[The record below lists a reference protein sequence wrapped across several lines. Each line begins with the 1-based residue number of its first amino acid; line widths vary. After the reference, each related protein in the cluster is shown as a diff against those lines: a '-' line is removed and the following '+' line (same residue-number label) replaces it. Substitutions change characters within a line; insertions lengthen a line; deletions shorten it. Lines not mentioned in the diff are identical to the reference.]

1 MDKINLKEEATLEK
15 IRSFFNSEDMNEE
28 EIASVLE
35 ELSDDEKEE
44 LTDYLLEEEGI
55 SDLEEI
61 EEIDDIDDDI
71 IEESE
76 DEEDDRPIKRPEPVS
91 LSPITRKDMMKL
103 SDLTNEEIVER
114 FQQGN
119 QNALSAL
126 VEKNQG
132 LVRSRASYFYRS
144 HGNDLDLEDLVQ
156 SGMLGM
162 IRAAEKFD
170 LSLGYKFTTYAYK
183 WIDKAIRKAIN
194 KEGHTIRIPAG
205 KYLKLN
211 KLKQILKANPEAS
224 DEEIYKILEK
234 EGIDKKQADDL
245 FLINRNQVN
254 STSLNINLDSEDST
268 GDELMDMVGD
278 ESTPVDILILEKDME
293 NFLMKALDQ
302 LTDREKQIIIY
313 RYGLDNEKPKTLEE
327 IGTIYDLSRERIR
340 QIENQA
346 LGKLKEYSDAENW
359 KELLQNKLRIYLQ
372 QFFCKNFQESQAF

>member
-1 MDKINLKEEATLEK
+1 MDKINLKDERVVER
-15 IRSFFNSEDMNEE
+15 IRSYFNSQDMGKE

-35 ELSDDEKEE
+35 ELSDEEKEE
-44 LTDYLLEEEGI
+44 LIDFIDDEEIE
-55 SDLEEI
+55 DNEEFEEKDDI
-61 EEIDDIDDDI
+61 EEIDDID
-71 IEESE
+71 E
-76 DEEDDRPIKRPEPVS
+76 DEDDDEPKIKRSES
-91 LSPITRKDMMKL
+91 TAITPITRSDMMKM
-103 SDLTNEEIVER
+103 SDLTNEEIVEQ
-114 FQQGN
+114 FQKGN
-119 QNALSAL
+119 QNALAAL

-170 LSLGYKFTTYAYK
+170 LTLGYKFTTYAYK

-278 ESTPVDILILEKDME
+278 ESTPVDILILERDME

-302 LTDREKQIIIY
+302 LTEREKQIIIY

-327 IGTIYDLSRERIR
+327 IGSIYDLSRERIR

-346 LGKLKEYSDAENW
+346 LGKLKEYS
-359 KELLQNKLRIYLQ
+359 
-372 QFFCKNFQESQAF
+372 ESEG

>member
-1 MDKINLKEEATLEK
+1 MDKIN
-15 IRSFFNSEDMNEE
+15 FNDE
-28 EIASVLE
+28 EIFEKFKDFFDE
-35 ELSDDEKEE
+35 EDIDQKEAEKLYKSLAEDEKEE
-44 LTDYLLEEEGI
+44 FDQYLEDEQLEDDEEENI
-55 SDLEEI
+55 HKIKNSLVAKKRS
-61 EEIDDIDDDI
+61 DI
-71 IEESE
+71 I
-76 DEEDDRPIKRPEPVS
+76 R
-91 LSPITRKDMMKL
+91 L
-103 SDLTNEEIVER
+103 SDLTNEQIVEQ
-114 FQQGN
+114 FQEGN
-119 QNALSAL
+119 QNALGAL
-126 VEKNQG
+126 VDKNQG

-144 HGNDLDLEDLVQ
+144 HGNDLELEDLVQ

-170 LSLGYKFTTYAYK
+170 LTLGYKFTTYAYK

-224 DEEIYKILEK
+224 EEELYKILK
-234 EGIDKKQADDL
+234 QEGIDKKQADDL

-278 ESTPVDILILEKDME
+278 DSIPVDDQILKKDME
-293 NFLMKALDQ
+293 DFLMKALDQ
-302 LTDREKQIIIY
+302 LSDREKQIIIY

-327 IGTIYDLSRERIR
+327 IGTIYNLSRERIR

-346 LGKLKEYSDAENW
+346 LGKLKQYSD
-359 KELLQNKLRIYLQ
+359 QD
-372 QFFCKNFQESQAF
+372 

>member
-1 MDKINLKEEATLEK
+1 MDKINLKEDVTLEK
-15 IRSFFNSEDMNEE
+15 IRSFFNSEDMSEE
-28 EIASVLE
+28 EISSVIE
-35 ELSDDEKEE
+35 ELSDEEKEE
-44 LTDYLLEEEGI
+44 LEEYLLEEEI
-55 SDLEEI
+55 IVEV
-61 EEIDDIDDDI
+61 EEIDEDSDIEDEAIDEVD
-71 IEESE
+71 
-76 DEEDDRPIKRPEPVS
+76 DEEDDAPIKRSESTAITP
-91 LSPITRKDMMKL
+91 LSRKDMMKL
-103 SDLTNEEIVER
+103 SDMTNEEIVEQ
-114 FQQGN
+114 FQAGN
-119 QNALSAL
+119 QNALAAL

-245 FLINRNQVN
+245 FLIL
-254 STSLNINLDSEDST
+254 SLIH
-268 GDELMDMVGD
+268 
-278 ESTPVDILILEKDME
+278 I
-293 NFLMKALDQ
+293 
-302 LTDREKQIIIY
+302 
-313 RYGLDNEKPKTLEE
+313 
-327 IGTIYDLSRERIR
+327 
-340 QIENQA
+340 
-346 LGKLKEYSDAENW
+346 
-359 KELLQNKLRIYLQ
+359 
-372 QFFCKNFQESQAF
+372 

>member
-1 MDKINLKEEATLEK
+1 MDKINLEDKETLEK
-15 IRSFFNSEDMNEE
+15 LKEYLDNPDMTDEDLLKVIGSLTEDQKE
-28 EIASVLE
+28 EILE
-35 ELSDDEKEE
+35 IIAEDDDEF
-44 LTDYLLEEEGI
+44 
-55 SDLEEI
+55 
-61 EEIDDIDDDI
+61 DDD
-71 IEESE
+71 
-76 DEEDDRPIKRPEPVS
+76 DDDDDLIGSAKKGVNTSLAPIK
-91 LSPITRKDMMKL
+91 RKDMMKL
-103 SDLTNEEIVER
+103 SDLNNEEIVEQ
-114 FQQGN
+114 FQLGN
-119 QNALSAL
+119 QNALAAL

-132 LVRSRASYFYRS
+132 LVRSRASYFFRS

-224 DEEIYKILEK
+224 DEELYRILEN
-234 EGIDKKQADDL
+234 EGINKKQADDL

-278 ESTPVDILILEKDME
+278 ESTPVDMLILEKDME
-293 NFLMKALDQ
+293 NFLMQALDQ

-313 RYGLDNEKPKTLEE
+313 RYGLDNEKPKTLEQ
-327 IGTIYDLSRERIR
+327 IGSIYDLSRERIR

-346 LGKLKEYSDAENW
+346 LGKLKDYSD
-359 KELLQNKLRIYLQ
+359 LVG
-372 QFFCKNFQESQAF
+372 

>member
-1 MDKINLKEEATLEK
+1 MDKINLKDKKTLEK
-15 IRSFFNSEDMNEE
+15 LKEYLNSEDLTEE
-28 EIASVLE
+28 EIISILE
-35 ELSDDEKEE
+35 GLTEEEKDEIIDIISDEVDDDEDEDDDFEERSKNISKTSIMPISRRDMIELSD
-44 LTDYLLEEEGI
+44 
-55 SDLEEI
+55 
-61 EEIDDIDDDI
+61 
-71 IEESE
+71 
-76 DEEDDRPIKRPEPVS
+76 
-91 LSPITRKDMMKL
+91 LS
-103 SDLTNEEIVER
+103 NEQIVEQ
-114 FQQGN
+114 FQIGN
-119 QNALSAL
+119 QNALAAL

-132 LVRSRASYFYRS
+132 LVRSRASYFFRS

-224 DEEIYKILEK
+224 DEELYRILEK

-278 ESTPVDILILEKDME
+278 ESTPVDMLILEKDME
-293 NFLMKALDQ
+293 NFLLKALDQ
-302 LTDREKQIIIY
+302 LTDREKQIIIF

-327 IGTIYDLSRERIR
+327 IGKIYDLSRERIR

-346 LGKLKEYSDAENW
+346 LGKLKEFSER
-359 KELLQNKLRIYLQ
+359 E
-372 QFFCKNFQESQAF
+372 E

>member
-1 MDKINLKEEATLEK
+1 MDKINLKDKKTLEK
-15 IRSFFNSEDMNEE
+15 LQEYLNSEDLTEE
-28 EIASVLE
+28 EIISILE
-35 ELSDDEKEE
+35 GLTEEEKDEIMDIISDEVDDDE
-44 LTDYLLEEEGI
+44 
-55 SDLEEI
+55 
-61 EEIDDIDDDI
+61 DDDDFEGRNKNVSKTSI
-71 IEESE
+71 MPISRRDMIE
-76 DEEDDRPIKRPEPVS
+76 
-91 LSPITRKDMMKL
+91 L
-103 SDLTNEEIVER
+103 SDLTNEQIVEQ
-114 FQQGN
+114 FQIGN
-119 QNALSAL
+119 QNALAAL

-132 LVRSRASYFYRS
+132 LVRSRASYFFRS

-224 DEEIYKILEK
+224 DEELYRILEK

-278 ESTPVDILILEKDME
+278 ESTPVDMLILEKDME
-293 NFLMKALDQ
+293 NFLLKALDQ
-302 LTDREKQIIIY
+302 LTDREKQIIIF

-327 IGTIYDLSRERIR
+327 IGKIYDLSRERIR

-346 LGKLKEYSDAENW
+346 LGKLKEFSER
-359 KELLQNKLRIYLQ
+359 E
-372 QFFCKNFQESQAF
+372 E

>member
-1 MDKINLKEEATLEK
+1 MDKIN
-15 IRSFFNSEDMNEE
+15 FNDE
-28 EIASVLE
+28 EIFEKFKDFFDEDDIDEKEAQKIYKGLTE
-35 ELSDDEKEE
+35 DEKEE
-44 LTDYLLEEEGI
+44 FDQFL
-55 SDLEEI
+55 
-61 EEIDDIDDDI
+61 
-71 IEESE
+71 E
-76 DEEDDRPIKRPEPVS
+76 DEELEEDEYKDEEDRKKIKNS
-91 LSPITRKDMMKL
+91 LVARQRSDIIRL
-103 SDLTNEEIVER
+103 SDLTNEQIVEQ
-114 FQQGN
+114 FQEGN
-119 QNALSAL
+119 QNALGAL
-126 VEKNQG
+126 VDKNQG

-144 HGNDLDLEDLVQ
+144 HGNDLELEDLVQ

-170 LSLGYKFTTYAYK
+170 LTLGYKFTTYAYK

-224 DEEIYKILEK
+224 EEELYKILK
-234 EGIDKKQADDL
+234 QEGIDKKQADDL

-278 ESTPVDILILEKDME
+278 DSIPVDDQILKKDME
-293 NFLMKALDQ
+293 DFLMKALDQ
-302 LTDREKQIIIY
+302 LSDREKQIIIY

-327 IGTIYDLSRERIR
+327 IGTIYSLSRERIR

-346 LGKLKEYSDAENW
+346 LGKLKQYSD
-359 KELLQNKLRIYLQ
+359 QD
-372 QFFCKNFQESQAF
+372 

>member
-1 MDKINLKEEATLEK
+1 MDKIDFNDEEVFEK
-15 IRSFFNSEDMNEE
+15 FKDFFDEDDIDEKQAKKIYKGLTEE
-28 EIASVLE
+28 
-35 ELSDDEKEE
+35 EKEE
-44 LTDYLLEEEGI
+44 FEQFLEDEE
-55 SDLEEI
+55 LEI
-61 EEIDDIDDDI
+61 EEEEDRKKIKNSIVARQRSDI
-71 IEESE
+71 I
-76 DEEDDRPIKRPEPVS
+76 R
-91 LSPITRKDMMKL
+91 L
-103 SDLTNEEIVER
+103 SDLTNEQIVEQ
-114 FQQGN
+114 FQEGN
-119 QNALSAL
+119 QNALGAL
-126 VEKNQG
+126 VDKNQG

-144 HGNDLDLEDLVQ
+144 HGNDLELEDLVQ

-170 LSLGYKFTTYAYK
+170 LTLGYKFTTYAYK

-224 DEEIYKILEK
+224 EEELYKILK
-234 EGIDKKQADDL
+234 QEGIDKKQADDL

-278 ESTPVDILILEKDME
+278 DSIPVDDQILKKDME
-293 NFLMKALDQ
+293 DFLMKALDQ
-302 LTDREKQIIIY
+302 LSDREKQIIIY

-327 IGTIYDLSRERIR
+327 IGTIYNLSRERIR

-346 LGKLKEYSDAENW
+346 LGKLKQYSD
-359 KELLQNKLRIYLQ
+359 QD
-372 QFFCKNFQESQAF
+372 

>member
-1 MDKINLKEEATLEK
+1 MGDKMDKINLKDKKTLEK
-15 IRSFFNSEDMNEE
+15 LQEYLNSEDLTEE
-28 EIASVLE
+28 EIISILE
-35 ELSDDEKEE
+35 G
-44 LTDYLLEEEGI
+44 LTEEEKDEIMDII
-55 SDLEEI
+55 SDEV
-61 EEIDDIDDDI
+61 DDNDEDDDFEERKTNVSKASI
-71 IEESE
+71 MPISRRDMIE
-76 DEEDDRPIKRPEPVS
+76 
-91 LSPITRKDMMKL
+91 L
-103 SDLTNEEIVER
+103 SDLTNEQIVEQ
-114 FQQGN
+114 FQIGN
-119 QNALSAL
+119 QNALAAL

-132 LVRSRASYFYRS
+132 LVRSRASYFFRS

-224 DEEIYKILEK
+224 DEELYRILEK

-278 ESTPVDILILEKDME
+278 ESTPVDMLILEKDME
-293 NFLMKALDQ
+293 NFLLKALDQ
-302 LTDREKQIIIY
+302 LTDREKQIIIF

-327 IGTIYDLSRERIR
+327 IGKIYDLSRERIR

-346 LGKLKEYSDAENW
+346 LGKLKEFSER
-359 KELLQNKLRIYLQ
+359 E
-372 QFFCKNFQESQAF
+372 E

>member
-1 MDKINLKEEATLEK
+1 MDKIN
-15 IRSFFNSEDMNEE
+15 FNDE
-28 EIASVLE
+28 EIFEKFKDFFDEDEIDQKEAQKIYKGLTE
-35 ELSDDEKEE
+35 EEKEE
-44 LTDYLLEEEGI
+44 FDQFL
-55 SDLEEI
+55 
-61 EEIDDIDDDI
+61 
-71 IEESE
+71 E
-76 DEEDDRPIKRPEPVS
+76 DEELEEDEDKDEEDRKKIKNS
-91 LSPITRKDMMKL
+91 LVARQRSDIIRL
-103 SDLTNEEIVER
+103 SDLTNEQIVEQ
-114 FQQGN
+114 FQEGN
-119 QNALSAL
+119 QNALGAL
-126 VEKNQG
+126 VDKNQG

-144 HGNDLDLEDLVQ
+144 HGNDLELEDLVQ

-170 LSLGYKFTTYAYK
+170 LTLGYKFTTYAYK

-224 DEEIYKILEK
+224 EEELYKILK
-234 EGIDKKQADDL
+234 QEGIDKKQADDL

-278 ESTPVDILILEKDME
+278 DSIPVDDQILKKDME
-293 NFLMKALDQ
+293 DFLMKALDQ
-302 LTDREKQIIIY
+302 LSDREKQIIIY

-327 IGTIYDLSRERIR
+327 IGTIYSLSRERIR

-346 LGKLKEYSDAENW
+346 LGKLKQYSD
-359 KELLQNKLRIYLQ
+359 QD
-372 QFFCKNFQESQAF
+372 

>member
-1 MDKINLKEEATLEK
+1 MDKINLKDKETLEK
-15 IRSFFNSEDMNEE
+15 LRDYLDTTDMTEEELIEVVKSMTEEQKEEILDIISED
-28 EIASVLE
+28 
-35 ELSDDEKEE
+35 
-44 LTDYLLEEEGI
+44 
-55 SDLEEI
+55 
-61 EEIDDIDDDI
+61 DDD
-71 IEESE
+71 
-76 DEEDDRPIKRPEPVS
+76 DFDDDLIGSAKKGVNTSLAPIR
-91 LSPITRKDMMKL
+91 RKDMIKL
-103 SDLTNEEIVER
+103 SDLNNEEIVEQ
-114 FQQGN
+114 FQLGN

-132 LVRSRASYFYRS
+132 LVRSRASYFFRS

-170 LSLGYKFTTYAYK
+170 LTLGYKFTTYAYK

-224 DEEIYKILEK
+224 DEEIYRILEN
-234 EGIDKKQADDL
+234 EGINKKQADDL

-278 ESTPVDILILEKDME
+278 ESTPVDMLILEKDME
-293 NFLMKALDQ
+293 NFLMQALDQ

-313 RYGLDNEKPKTLEE
+313 RYGLDNEKPKTLEQ
-327 IGTIYDLSRERIR
+327 IGSIYDLSRERIR

-346 LGKLKEYSDAENW
+346 LGKLKDYSDS
-359 KELLQNKLRIYLQ
+359 IG
-372 QFFCKNFQESQAF
+372 

>member
-1 MDKINLKEEATLEK
+1 MDKINLKDKKTLEK
-15 IRSFFNSEDMNEE
+15 LKEYLNSEDLTEE
-28 EIASVLE
+28 EIISILE
-35 ELSDDEKEE
+35 GLTEEEKDEIMDIISDEVDDDE
-44 LTDYLLEEEGI
+44 
-55 SDLEEI
+55 
-61 EEIDDIDDDI
+61 DDDFEERNKNVSKTSI
-71 IEESE
+71 MPISRRDMIE
-76 DEEDDRPIKRPEPVS
+76 
-91 LSPITRKDMMKL
+91 L
-103 SDLTNEEIVER
+103 SDLTNEQIVEQ
-114 FQQGN
+114 FQIGN
-119 QNALSAL
+119 QNALAAL

-132 LVRSRASYFYRS
+132 LVRSRASYFFRS

-224 DEEIYKILEK
+224 DEELYRILEK

-278 ESTPVDILILEKDME
+278 ESTPVDMLILEKDME
-293 NFLMKALDQ
+293 NFLLKALDQ
-302 LTDREKQIIIY
+302 LTDREKQIIIF

-327 IGTIYDLSRERIR
+327 IGKIYDLSRERIR

-346 LGKLKEYSDAENW
+346 LGKLKDFSERE
-359 KELLQNKLRIYLQ
+359 E
-372 QFFCKNFQESQAF
+372 

>member
-1 MDKINLKEEATLEK
+1 MDKINLKDEKTLEK
-15 IRSFFNSEDMNEE
+15 LKEYLNSEDLTEE
-28 EIASVLE
+28 EIGSILE
-35 ELSDDEKEE
+35 GLSEEEKEE
-44 LTDYLLEEEGI
+44 
-55 SDLEEI
+55 
-61 EEIDDIDDDI
+61 I
-71 IEESE
+71 IEIITDDVDDE
-76 DEEDDRPIKRPEPVS
+76 DEDDEFIGRSNKS
-91 LSPITRKDMMKL
+91 ASTAITSISRRDMMKL
-103 SDLTNEEIVER
+103 SDLTNEQIVEQ
-114 FQQGN
+114 FQIGN
-119 QNALSAL
+119 QNALAAL

-132 LVRSRASYFYRS
+132 LVRSRASYFFRS

-224 DEEIYKILEK
+224 DEELYRILEN

-278 ESTPVDILILEKDME
+278 ESTPVDMLILEKDME
-293 NFLMKALDQ
+293 NFLLKALDQ

-327 IGTIYDLSRERIR
+327 IGKIYDLSRERIR

-346 LGKLKEYSDAENW
+346 LGKLKEFSER
-359 KELLQNKLRIYLQ
+359 E
-372 QFFCKNFQESQAF
+372 E

>member
-1 MDKINLKEEATLEK
+1 MDKIDFNDEEVFEK
-15 IRSFFNSEDMNEE
+15 FKDFFDEDDIDEKQAQKIYKGLTE
-28 EIASVLE
+28 
-35 ELSDDEKEE
+35 DEKEE
-44 LTDYLLEEEGI
+44 FEQFLEDEE
-55 SDLEEI
+55 LEI
-61 EEIDDIDDDI
+61 EEEEDRKKIKNSIVARQRSDI
-71 IEESE
+71 I
-76 DEEDDRPIKRPEPVS
+76 R
-91 LSPITRKDMMKL
+91 L
-103 SDLTNEEIVER
+103 SDLTNEQIVEQ
-114 FQQGN
+114 FQEEN
-119 QNALSAL
+119 QNALGAL
-126 VEKNQG
+126 VDKNQG

-144 HGNDLDLEDLVQ
+144 HGNDLELEDLVQ

-170 LSLGYKFTTYAYK
+170 LTLGYKFTTYAYK

-224 DEEIYKILEK
+224 EEELYKILK
-234 EGIDKKQADDL
+234 QEGIDKKQADDL

-278 ESTPVDILILEKDME
+278 DSIPVDDQILKKDME
-293 NFLMKALDQ
+293 DFLMKALDQ
-302 LTDREKQIIIY
+302 LSDREKQIIIY

-327 IGTIYDLSRERIR
+327 IGTIYNLSRERIR

-346 LGKLKEYSDAENW
+346 LGKLKQYSD
-359 KELLQNKLRIYLQ
+359 QD
-372 QFFCKNFQESQAF
+372 

>member
-1 MDKINLKEEATLEK
+1 MDKLNLKDDIILDKVRT
-15 IRSFFNSEDMNEE
+15 FFNSDDMDVE
-28 EIASVLE
+28 EIASVIE
-35 ELSDDEKEE
+35 EMSEEEKEE
-44 LTDYLLEEEGI
+44 LIDYLEEDDENYVE
-55 SDLEEI
+55 EEI
-61 EEIDDIDDDI
+61 EDNDIDDI
-71 IEESE
+71 EEE
-76 DEEDDRPIKRPEPVS
+76 DLDEDDEEEKPARPESVS
-91 LSPITRKDMMKL
+91 ISPITRKDMMRL
-103 SDLTNEEIVER
+103 SDLTNEEIVEQ
-114 FQQGN
+114 FQLGN

-126 VEKNQG
+126 VDKNQG

-224 DEEIYKILEK
+224 DDEIYKILEK

-278 ESTPVDILILEKDME
+278 ESTPVDVLILERDME
-293 NFLMKALDQ
+293 NFLMQALDQ
-302 LTDREKQIIIY
+302 LTDRERQIIIY

-327 IGTIYDLSRERIR
+327 IGSIYDLSRERIR

-346 LGKLKEYSDAENW
+346 LGKLKEYSDAEN
-359 KELLQNKLRIYLQ
+359 
-372 QFFCKNFQESQAF
+372 

>member
-1 MDKINLKEEATLEK
+1 MDKIDFNDEEVFEK
-15 IRSFFNSEDMNEE
+15 FKDFFDEDDIDEKQAQKIYKGLTE
-28 EIASVLE
+28 
-35 ELSDDEKEE
+35 DEKEE
-44 LTDYLLEEEGI
+44 FEQFLEDEE
-55 SDLEEI
+55 LEI
-61 EEIDDIDDDI
+61 EEEEDRKKIKNSIVARQRSDI
-71 IEESE
+71 I
-76 DEEDDRPIKRPEPVS
+76 R
-91 LSPITRKDMMKL
+91 L
-103 SDLTNEEIVER
+103 SDLTNEQIVEQ
-114 FQQGN
+114 FQEGN
-119 QNALSAL
+119 QNALGAL
-126 VEKNQG
+126 VDKNQG

-144 HGNDLDLEDLVQ
+144 HGNDLELEDLVQ

-170 LSLGYKFTTYAYK
+170 LTLGYKFTTYAYK

-224 DEEIYKILEK
+224 EEELYKILK
-234 EGIDKKQADDL
+234 QEGNDKKQADDL

-278 ESTPVDILILEKDME
+278 DSIPVDDQILKKDME
-293 NFLMKALDQ
+293 DFLMKALDQ
-302 LTDREKQIIIY
+302 LSDREKQIIIY

-327 IGTIYDLSRERIR
+327 IGTIYNLSRERIR

-346 LGKLKEYSDAENW
+346 LGKLKQYSDQDW
-359 KELLQNKLRIYLQ
+359 
-372 QFFCKNFQESQAF
+372 

>member
-1 MDKINLKEEATLEK
+1 MDKINLKDKQTLEK
-15 IRSFFNSEDMNEE
+15 LKEYLNSEDLSEE
-28 EIASVLE
+28 EIYSILE
-35 ELSDDEKEE
+35 GLSQEEKDEIIDIITDDE
-44 LTDYLLEEEGI
+44 
-55 SDLEEI
+55 
-61 EEIDDIDDDI
+61 
-71 IEESE
+71 E
-76 DEEDDRPIKRPEPVS
+76 DEEDDDEFIGRNKIGVNTSITPIK
-91 LSPITRKDMMKL
+91 RKDMMKL
-103 SDLTNEEIVER
+103 SDLTNEQIVEQ
-114 FQQGN
+114 FQIGN
-119 QNALSAL
+119 QNALAAL

-132 LVRSRASYFYRS
+132 LVRSRASYFFRS

-170 LSLGYKFTTYAYK
+170 LTLGYKFTTYAYK

-224 DEEIYKILEK
+224 DEELYRILEN

-278 ESTPVDILILEKDME
+278 ESTPVDMLILEKDME
-293 NFLMKALDQ
+293 NFLLKALDQ

-327 IGTIYDLSRERIR
+327 IGKIYDLSRERIR

-346 LGKLKEYSDAENW
+346 LGKLKEFSER
-359 KELLQNKLRIYLQ
+359 E
-372 QFFCKNFQESQAF
+372 E

>member
-1 MDKINLKEEATLEK
+1 MGDKMDKINLKDKKTLEK
-15 IRSFFNSEDMNEE
+15 LQEYLNSEDLTEE
-28 EIASVLE
+28 EIISILE
-35 ELSDDEKEE
+35 GLTEEEKDEIMDIISDEVDDDDE
-44 LTDYLLEEEGI
+44 
-55 SDLEEI
+55 
-61 EEIDDIDDDI
+61 DDDYFEERKTNVSKASI
-71 IEESE
+71 MPISRRDMIE
-76 DEEDDRPIKRPEPVS
+76 
-91 LSPITRKDMMKL
+91 L
-103 SDLTNEEIVER
+103 SDLTNEQIVEQ
-114 FQQGN
+114 FQIGN
-119 QNALSAL
+119 QNALAAL

-132 LVRSRASYFYRS
+132 LVRSRASYFFRS

-224 DEEIYKILEK
+224 DEELYRILEK

-278 ESTPVDILILEKDME
+278 ESTPVDMLILEKDME
-293 NFLMKALDQ
+293 NFLLKALDQ
-302 LTDREKQIIIY
+302 LTDREKQIIIF

-327 IGTIYDLSRERIR
+327 IGKIYDLSRERIR

-346 LGKLKEYSDAENW
+346 LGKLKEFSER
-359 KELLQNKLRIYLQ
+359 E
-372 QFFCKNFQESQAF
+372 E

>member
-44 LTDYLLEEEGI
+44 LTNYLLEEEGI
-55 SDLEEI
+55 SDPEEI

-76 DEEDDRPIKRPEPVS
+76 DEEDDRPIKRSEPVS

-346 LGKLKEYSDAENW
+346 LGKLKEYSDAEN
-359 KELLQNKLRIYLQ
+359 
-372 QFFCKNFQESQAF
+372 

>member
-1 MDKINLKEEATLEK
+1 MDKIN
-15 IRSFFNSEDMNEE
+15 FNDE
-28 EIASVLE
+28 EIFEKFKDFFDEDDIDEKEAQKIYKGLTE
-35 ELSDDEKEE
+35 DEKEE
-44 LTDYLLEEEGI
+44 FYQFL
-55 SDLEEI
+55 
-61 EEIDDIDDDI
+61 
-71 IEESE
+71 E
-76 DEEDDRPIKRPEPVS
+76 DEELEEDEDKDEEDRKKIKNS
-91 LSPITRKDMMKL
+91 LVARQRSDIIRL
-103 SDLTNEEIVER
+103 SDLTNEQIVEQ
-114 FQQGN
+114 FQEGN
-119 QNALSAL
+119 QNALGAL
-126 VEKNQG
+126 VDKNQG

-144 HGNDLDLEDLVQ
+144 HGNDLELEDLVQ

-170 LSLGYKFTTYAYK
+170 LTLGYKFTTYAYK

-224 DEEIYKILEK
+224 EEELYKILK
-234 EGIDKKQADDL
+234 QEGIDKKQADDL

-278 ESTPVDILILEKDME
+278 DSIPVDDQILKKDME
-293 NFLMKALDQ
+293 DFLMKALDQ
-302 LTDREKQIIIY
+302 LSDREKQIIIY

-327 IGTIYDLSRERIR
+327 IGTIYSLSRERIR

-346 LGKLKEYSDAENW
+346 LGKLKQYSD
-359 KELLQNKLRIYLQ
+359 QD
-372 QFFCKNFQESQAF
+372 

>member
-1 MDKINLKEEATLEK
+1 MDKINLKDERVVDR
-15 IRSFFNSEDMNEE
+15 IRDFFNSEDMGVE

-35 ELSDDEKEE
+35 ELSEEEKEE
-44 LTDYLLEEEGI
+44 LTDFVEEEEI
-55 SDLEEI
+55 QEDEDYEEKDDI
-61 EEIDDIDDDI
+61 EEADDIDEDD
-71 IEESE
+71 E
-76 DEEDDRPIKRPEPVS
+76 DEEPKVKRSES
-91 LSPITRKDMMKL
+91 TAITPITRSDMMKM
-103 SDLTNEEIVER
+103 SDLTNEEIVEQ
-114 FQQGN
+114 FQLGN
-119 QNALSAL
+119 QNALAAL

-170 LSLGYKFTTYAYK
+170 LTLGYKFTTYAYK

-278 ESTPVDILILEKDME
+278 ESTPVDMLILERDME
-293 NFLMKALDQ
+293 NFLMQALDQ
-302 LTDREKQIIIY
+302 LTERERQIIIY

-327 IGTIYDLSRERIR
+327 IGSIYDLSRERIR

-346 LGKLKEYSDAENW
+346 LGKLKEYSDAE
-359 KELLQNKLRIYLQ
+359 
-372 QFFCKNFQESQAF
+372 S

>member
-1 MDKINLKEEATLEK
+1 MDKIDFNDEEVFEK
-15 IRSFFNSEDMNEE
+15 FKDFFDEDDIDEKQAQKIYKGLTEE
-28 EIASVLE
+28 
-35 ELSDDEKEE
+35 EKEE
-44 LTDYLLEEEGI
+44 FEQFLEDEE
-55 SDLEEI
+55 LEI
-61 EEIDDIDDDI
+61 EEEEDRKKIKNSIVARQRSDI
-71 IEESE
+71 I
-76 DEEDDRPIKRPEPVS
+76 R
-91 LSPITRKDMMKL
+91 L
-103 SDLTNEEIVER
+103 SDLTNEQIVEQ
-114 FQQGN
+114 FQEGN
-119 QNALSAL
+119 QNALGAL
-126 VEKNQG
+126 VDKNQG

-144 HGNDLDLEDLVQ
+144 HGNDLELEDLVQ

-224 DEEIYKILEK
+224 EEELYKILK
-234 EGIDKKQADDL
+234 QEGIDKKQADDL

-278 ESTPVDILILEKDME
+278 DSIPVDDQILKKDME
-293 NFLMKALDQ
+293 DFLMKALDQ
-302 LTDREKQIIIY
+302 LSDREKQIIIY

-327 IGTIYDLSRERIR
+327 IGTIYNLSRERIR

-346 LGKLKEYSDAENW
+346 LGKLKQYSDQDW
-359 KELLQNKLRIYLQ
+359 
-372 QFFCKNFQESQAF
+372 

>member
-1 MDKINLKEEATLEK
+1 MDKINLKDERVVER
-15 IRSFFNSEDMNEE
+15 IRSYFNSQDMGKE
-28 EIASVLE
+28 EIANVLE
-35 ELSDDEKEE
+35 ELTDEEKEE
-44 LTDYLLEEEGI
+44 LIDFIEDEEILEDEDYEEK
-55 SDLEEI
+55 DDI
-61 EEIDDIDDDI
+61 EEIDDID
-71 IEESE
+71 
-76 DEEDDRPIKRPEPVS
+76 EEDDEDEPKIKRSES
-91 LSPITRKDMMKL
+91 TAITPITRSDMMKM
-103 SDLTNEEIVER
+103 SDLTNEEIVEQ
-114 FQQGN
+114 FQKGN
-119 QNALSAL
+119 QNALAAL

-170 LSLGYKFTTYAYK
+170 LTLGYKFTTYAYK

-278 ESTPVDILILEKDME
+278 ESTPVDMLILERDME
-293 NFLMKALDQ
+293 NFLMQALEQ
-302 LTDREKQIIIY
+302 LTERERQIIIY

-327 IGTIYDLSRERIR
+327 IGSIYDLSRERIR

-346 LGKLKEYSDAENW
+346 LGKLKEYSDAEN
-359 KELLQNKLRIYLQ
+359 
-372 QFFCKNFQESQAF
+372 

>member
-1 MDKINLKEEATLEK
+1 MDKINLKDKETLEK
-15 IRSFFNSEDMNEE
+15 LRDYLDTSDLSDEELIEIVEAMTDDQREEILDIISED
-28 EIASVLE
+28 
-35 ELSDDEKEE
+35 DDE
-44 LTDYLLEEEGI
+44 DF
-55 SDLEEI
+55 
-61 EEIDDIDDDI
+61 DDD
-71 IEESE
+71 
-76 DEEDDRPIKRPEPVS
+76 DDDLIGSAKKGVNTSLAPIR
-91 LSPITRKDMMKL
+91 RKDMMKL
-103 SDLTNEEIVER
+103 SDLNNEEIVEQ
-114 FQQGN
+114 FQLGN

-132 LVRSRASYFYRS
+132 LVRSRASYFFRS

-170 LSLGYKFTTYAYK
+170 LTLGYKFTTYAYK

-224 DEEIYKILEK
+224 DEEIYRILEN
-234 EGIDKKQADDL
+234 EGINKKQADDL

-278 ESTPVDILILEKDME
+278 ESTPVDMLILEKDME
-293 NFLMKALDQ
+293 NFLMQALDQ

-313 RYGLDNEKPKTLEE
+313 RYGLDNEKPKTLEQ
-327 IGTIYDLSRERIR
+327 IGAIYDLSRERIR

-346 LGKLKEYSDAENW
+346 LGKLKDYSDS
-359 KELLQNKLRIYLQ
+359 IG
-372 QFFCKNFQESQAF
+372 

>member
-1 MDKINLKEEATLEK
+1 MDKID
-15 IRSFFNSEDMNEE
+15 FNDE
-28 EIASVLE
+28 EIFEKFKDFFDEDDIDEKQAQKIYKGLTE
-35 ELSDDEKEE
+35 DEKEE
-44 LTDYLLEEEGI
+44 FEQFLEDEE
-55 SDLEEI
+55 LEI
-61 EEIDDIDDDI
+61 EEEEDRKKIKNSIVARQRSDI
-71 IEESE
+71 I
-76 DEEDDRPIKRPEPVS
+76 R
-91 LSPITRKDMMKL
+91 L
-103 SDLTNEEIVER
+103 SDLTNEQIVEQ
-114 FQQGN
+114 FQEGN
-119 QNALSAL
+119 QNALGAL
-126 VEKNQG
+126 VDKNQG

-144 HGNDLDLEDLVQ
+144 HGNDLELEDLVQ

-170 LSLGYKFTTYAYK
+170 LTLGYKFTTYAYK

-224 DEEIYKILEK
+224 EEELYKILK
-234 EGIDKKQADDL
+234 QEGIDKKQADDL

-278 ESTPVDILILEKDME
+278 DSIPVDDQILKKDME
-293 NFLMKALDQ
+293 DFLMKALDQ
-302 LTDREKQIIIY
+302 LSDREKQIIIY

-327 IGTIYDLSRERIR
+327 IGTIYNLSRERIR

-346 LGKLKEYSDAENW
+346 LGKLKQYSDQDW
-359 KELLQNKLRIYLQ
+359 
-372 QFFCKNFQESQAF
+372 

>member
-1 MDKINLKEEATLEK
+1 MEKINLRDESMLEK
-15 IRSFFNSEDMNEE
+15 FREFYNPETEIDSEDAKRLYEEMSDEKKEDFTDFLIEE
-28 EIASVLE
+28 EKKQEKAK
-35 ELSDDEKEE
+35 DD
-44 LTDYLLEEEGI
+44 YV
-55 SDLEEI
+55 
-61 EEIDDIDDDI
+61 DDDVDVVT
-71 IEESE
+71 EEDLK
-76 DEEDDRPIKRPEPVS
+76 DEEDDDDEDDEEINTSGKDLDKVTNSLVARKRNE
-91 LSPITRKDMMKL
+91 LIRF
-103 SDLTNEEIVER
+103 SDLTNEEIVEK
-114 FQQGN
+114 FQEGN
-119 QNALSAL
+119 QNALGAL

-132 LVRSRASYFYRS
+132 LVRSRASYFFRS
-144 HGNDLDLEDLVQ
+144 HGNDLELEDLVQ

-211 KLKQILKANPEAS
+211 KLKQILKANPEAT
-224 DEEIYKILEK
+224 DEELYAILAN
-234 EGIDKKQADDL
+234 EGINKKQADDL

-278 ESTPVDILILEKDME
+278 DSTPVDDQILEKDME
-293 NFLMKALDQ
+293 MFLLKALDQ

-327 IGTIYDLSRERIR
+327 IGKIYDLSRERIR

-346 LGKLKEYSDAENW
+346 LGKLKDYSDRE
-359 KELLQNKLRIYLQ
+359 
-372 QFFCKNFQESQAF
+372 

>member
-1 MDKINLKEEATLEK
+1 MDKINLKDKEIIEKLKDYLDSADMTDEELVEVLESLPEDQRDE
-15 IRSFFNSEDMNEE
+15 IIEIISED
-28 EIASVLE
+28 
-35 ELSDDEKEE
+35 
-44 LTDYLLEEEGI
+44 
-55 SDLEEI
+55 
-61 EEIDDIDDDI
+61 DDD
-71 IEESE
+71 
-76 DEEDDRPIKRPEPVS
+76 DDFDDDLIGSAKKGVNTSLAPIK
-91 LSPITRKDMMKL
+91 RKDMMKL
-103 SDLTNEEIVER
+103 SDLNNEEIVEQ
-114 FQQGN
+114 FQMGN

-132 LVRSRASYFYRS
+132 LVRSRASYFFRS

-224 DEEIYKILEK
+224 DEEIYRILEN
-234 EGIDKKQADDL
+234 EGINKKQADDL

-278 ESTPVDILILEKDME
+278 ESTPVDMLILEKDME
-293 NFLMKALDQ
+293 NFLMQALDQ

-313 RYGLDNEKPKTLEE
+313 RYGLDNEKPKTLEQ
-327 IGTIYDLSRERIR
+327 IGSIYDLSRERIR

-346 LGKLKEYSDAENW
+346 LGKLKDYSDS
-359 KELLQNKLRIYLQ
+359 IG
-372 QFFCKNFQESQAF
+372 

>member
-1 MDKINLKEEATLEK
+1 MDKIDFNDEEVFEK
-15 IRSFFNSEDMNEE
+15 FKDFFDEDDIDEKQAQKIYKGLTEE
-28 EIASVLE
+28 
-35 ELSDDEKEE
+35 EKEE
-44 LTDYLLEEEGI
+44 FEQFLEDEE
-55 SDLEEI
+55 LEI
-61 EEIDDIDDDI
+61 EEEEDRKKVKNSIVARQRSDI
-71 IEESE
+71 I
-76 DEEDDRPIKRPEPVS
+76 R
-91 LSPITRKDMMKL
+91 L
-103 SDLTNEEIVER
+103 SDLTNEQIVEQ
-114 FQQGN
+114 FQEGN
-119 QNALSAL
+119 QNALGAL
-126 VEKNQG
+126 VDKNQG

-144 HGNDLDLEDLVQ
+144 HGNDLELEDLVQ

-170 LSLGYKFTTYAYK
+170 LTLGYKFTTYAYK

-224 DEEIYKILEK
+224 EEELYKILK
-234 EGIDKKQADDL
+234 QEGIDKKQADDL

-278 ESTPVDILILEKDME
+278 DSIPVDDQILKKDME
-293 NFLMKALDQ
+293 DFLMKALDQ
-302 LTDREKQIIIY
+302 LSDREKQIIIY

-327 IGTIYDLSRERIR
+327 IGTIYNLSRERIR

-346 LGKLKEYSDAENW
+346 LGKLKQYSDQDW
-359 KELLQNKLRIYLQ
+359 
-372 QFFCKNFQESQAF
+372 

>member
-1 MDKINLKEEATLEK
+1 MDKINLKDKKTLEK
-15 IRSFFNSEDMNEE
+15 LQEYLNSEDLTEE
-28 EIASVLE
+28 EIISILE
-35 ELSDDEKEE
+35 GLTEEEKDEIMDIISDEVDDDE
-44 LTDYLLEEEGI
+44 
-55 SDLEEI
+55 
-61 EEIDDIDDDI
+61 DDDDFEERNKNVSKTSI
-71 IEESE
+71 MPISRRDMIE
-76 DEEDDRPIKRPEPVS
+76 
-91 LSPITRKDMMKL
+91 L
-103 SDLTNEEIVER
+103 SDLTNEQIVEQ
-114 FQQGN
+114 FQIGN
-119 QNALSAL
+119 QNALAAL

-132 LVRSRASYFYRS
+132 LVRSRASYFFRS

-224 DEEIYKILEK
+224 DEELYRILEK

-254 STSLNINLDSEDST
+254 STSLNINPDSEDST

-278 ESTPVDILILEKDME
+278 ESTPVDMLILEKDME
-293 NFLMKALDQ
+293 NFLLKALDQ
-302 LTDREKQIIIY
+302 LTDREKRVIIF

-327 IGTIYDLSRERIR
+327 IGKIYDLSRERIR

-346 LGKLKEYSDAENW
+346 LGKLKEFSER
-359 KELLQNKLRIYLQ
+359 E
-372 QFFCKNFQESQAF
+372 E

>member
-1 MDKINLKEEATLEK
+1 MDKINLEDKETLEK
-15 IRSFFNSEDMNEE
+15 LKDYLDNPDMTDEDLLKVLDSLTEDQKEEIIEIISED
-28 EIASVLE
+28 
-35 ELSDDEKEE
+35 DDEF
-44 LTDYLLEEEGI
+44 
-55 SDLEEI
+55 
-61 EEIDDIDDDI
+61 DDD
-71 IEESE
+71 
-76 DEEDDRPIKRPEPVS
+76 DDDDDLIGSAKKGVNTSLAPIK
-91 LSPITRKDMMKL
+91 RKDMMKL
-103 SDLTNEEIVER
+103 SDLNNEEIVEQ
-114 FQQGN
+114 FQLGN
-119 QNALSAL
+119 QNALAAL

-132 LVRSRASYFYRS
+132 LVRSRASYFFRS

-224 DEEIYKILEK
+224 DEELYRILEN
-234 EGIDKKQADDL
+234 EGINKKQADDL

-278 ESTPVDILILEKDME
+278 ESTPVDVLILEKDTE
-293 NFLMKALDQ
+293 NFLMQALDQ

-313 RYGLDNEKPKTLEE
+313 RYGLDNEKPKTLEQ
-327 IGTIYDLSRERIR
+327 IGSIYDLSRERIR

-346 LGKLKEYSDAENW
+346 LGKLKDYSD
-359 KELLQNKLRIYLQ
+359 LVG
-372 QFFCKNFQESQAF
+372 

>member
-1 MDKINLKEEATLEK
+1 MDKINFNDEEVFEKFKDFFDEDDIDEKEAQK
-15 IRSFFNSEDMNEE
+15 IYKSLTE
-28 EIASVLE
+28 
-35 ELSDDEKEE
+35 DEKEE
-44 LTDYLLEEEGI
+44 FDQFLEDEE
-55 SDLEEI
+55 LE
-61 EEIDDIDDDI
+61 
-71 IEESE
+71 E
-76 DEEDDRPIKRPEPVS
+76 DEEDVKKIKNS
-91 LSPITRKDMMKL
+91 LVARQRSDIIRL
-103 SDLTNEEIVER
+103 SDLTNEQIVEQ
-114 FQQGN
+114 FQEGN
-119 QNALSAL
+119 QNALGAL
-126 VEKNQG
+126 VDKNQG

-144 HGNDLDLEDLVQ
+144 HGNDLELEDLVQ

-224 DEEIYKILEK
+224 EEELYKILK
-234 EGIDKKQADDL
+234 QEGIDKKQADDL

-278 ESTPVDILILEKDME
+278 DSIPVDDQILKKDME
-293 NFLMKALDQ
+293 DFLMKALDQ
-302 LTDREKQIIIY
+302 LSDREKQIIIY

-327 IGTIYDLSRERIR
+327 IGTIYSLSRERIR

-346 LGKLKEYSDAENW
+346 LGKLKQYSD
-359 KELLQNKLRIYLQ
+359 
-372 QFFCKNFQESQAF
+372 QE

>member
-1 MDKINLKEEATLEK
+1 MDKINLKDERVVER
-15 IRSFFNSEDMNEE
+15 IRDFFNSEDMGVE

-35 ELSDDEKEE
+35 ELSEEEKEE
-44 LTDYLLEEEGI
+44 LTDFIEEEEI
-55 SDLEEI
+55 KEDEDYEEKDDI
-61 EEIDDIDDDI
+61 EEADDIDEDD
-71 IEESE
+71 E
-76 DEEDDRPIKRPEPVS
+76 DEEPKVKRSES
-91 LSPITRKDMMKL
+91 TAITPITRSDMMKM
-103 SDLTNEEIVER
+103 SDLTNEEIVEQ
-114 FQQGN
+114 FQLGN
-119 QNALSAL
+119 QNALAAL

-170 LSLGYKFTTYAYK
+170 LTLGYKFTTYAYK

-278 ESTPVDILILEKDME
+278 ESTPVDMLILERDME
-293 NFLMKALDQ
+293 NFLMQALNQ
-302 LTDREKQIIIY
+302 LTERERQIIIY

-327 IGTIYDLSRERIR
+327 IGSIYDLSRERIR

-346 LGKLKEYSDAENW
+346 LGKLKEYSDAEN
-359 KELLQNKLRIYLQ
+359 
-372 QFFCKNFQESQAF
+372 

>member
-1 MDKINLKEEATLEK
+1 MGDKMDKINLSDESTLDKLKEYL
-15 IRSFFNSEDMNEE
+15 NSDELTEDEINQAIEGLSEE
-28 EIASVLE
+28 
-35 ELSDDEKEE
+35 EKEE
-44 LTDYLLEEEGI
+44 IIEII
-55 SDLEEI
+55 SDEQDQDQL
-61 EEIDDIDDDI
+61 D
-71 IEESE
+71 
-76 DEEDDRPIKRPEPVS
+76 EDDEDFEFIGRAKNGTNTSIAPIR
-91 LSPITRKDMMKL
+91 RRDMMKL
-103 SDLTNEEIVER
+103 FDLSNEQIVEQ
-114 FQQGN
+114 FQLGN
-119 QNALSAL
+119 QNALAAL
-126 VEKNQG
+126 VDKNQG
-132 LVRSRASYFYRS
+132 LVRSRASYFFRS

-224 DEEIYKILEK
+224 DDEIYRILEN

-278 ESTPVDILILEKDME
+278 ESTPVDMLILEKDME
-293 NFLMKALDQ
+293 NFLIKALDQ
-302 LTDREKQIIIY
+302 LSDREKQIIIY

-327 IGTIYDLSRERIR
+327 IGKIYDLSRERIR

-346 LGKLKEYSDAENW
+346 LGKLKDFSERE
-359 KELLQNKLRIYLQ
+359 E
-372 QFFCKNFQESQAF
+372 

>member
-1 MDKINLKEEATLEK
+1 MDKINLKDEGIIKRLHQY
-15 IRSFFNSEDMNEE
+15 FNSEDMSED
-28 EIASVLE
+28 EIASVIE
-35 ELSDDEKEE
+35 DLSDEEKEE
-44 LTDYLLEEEGI
+44 VYDFITREEE
-55 SDLEEI
+55 
-61 EEIDDIDDDI
+61 I
-71 IEESE
+71 IEEEEFDENEDIDEVDDIE
-76 DEEDDRPIKRPEPVS
+76 DEDDEDFIKVKRNQTAAITP
-91 LSPITRKDMMKL
+91 LTRKDMMKL
-103 SDLTNEEIVER
+103 SDLTNEEIVEQ
-114 FQQGN
+114 FQEGN
-119 QNALSAL
+119 QNALAAL

-224 DEEIYKILEK
+224 DEELYKILEK

-278 ESTPVDILILEKDME
+278 ESTPVDMLILERDME
-293 NFLMKALDQ
+293 NFLMKALNQ

-327 IGTIYDLSRERIR
+327 IGSIYDLSRERIR

-346 LGKLKEYSDAENW
+346 LGKLKEYSDSEN
-359 KELLQNKLRIYLQ
+359 
-372 QFFCKNFQESQAF
+372 

>member
-1 MDKINLKEEATLEK
+1 MDKINLKDKKTLEK
-15 IRSFFNSEDMNEE
+15 LQEYLNSEDLTEE
-28 EIASVLE
+28 EIISILE
-35 ELSDDEKEE
+35 GLTEEEKDEIMDIISDEVDDDDE
-44 LTDYLLEEEGI
+44 
-55 SDLEEI
+55 
-61 EEIDDIDDDI
+61 DDDFVERKTNVSKTSI
-71 IEESE
+71 M
-76 DEEDDRPIKRPEPVS
+76 PISR
-91 LSPITRKDMMKL
+91 RDMVEL
-103 SDLTNEEIVER
+103 SDLTNEQIVEQ
-114 FQQGN
+114 FQIGN
-119 QNALSAL
+119 QNALAAL

-132 LVRSRASYFYRS
+132 LVRSRASYFFRS

-224 DEEIYKILEK
+224 DEELYRILEK

-278 ESTPVDILILEKDME
+278 ESTPVDMLILEKDME
-293 NFLMKALDQ
+293 NFLLKALDQ
-302 LTDREKQIIIY
+302 LTDREKQIIIF

-327 IGTIYDLSRERIR
+327 IGKIYDLSRERIR

-346 LGKLKEYSDAENW
+346 LGKLKEFSER
-359 KELLQNKLRIYLQ
+359 E
-372 QFFCKNFQESQAF
+372 E

>member
-1 MDKINLKEEATLEK
+1 MDKINLQDESILDKFREFYDPDED
-15 IRSFFNSEDMNEE
+15 IDSEDAKRLYEE
-28 EIASVLE
+28 MP
-35 ELSDDEKEE
+35 DEQKE
-44 LTDYLLEEEGI
+44 DFADFLLEETDI
-55 SDLEEI
+55 LEDGTSE
-61 EEIDDIDDDI
+61 DFVDDDVDLI
-71 IEESE
+71 AEDELEE
-76 DEEDDRPIKRPEPVS
+76 DEEDYDSLAISPVKVKNSIVARKRND
-91 LSPITRKDMMKL
+91 IIKL
-103 SDLTNEEIVER
+103 SDLSNEEIVES
-114 FQQGN
+114 FQNGN
-119 QNALSAL
+119 QNALAAL

-132 LVRSRASYFYRS
+132 LVRSRASYFFRS
-144 HGNDLDLEDLVQ
+144 HGNDLELEDLVQ

-224 DEEIYKILEK
+224 DEELYSILEN
-234 EGIDKKQADDL
+234 EGINKKQADDL

-278 ESTPVDILILEKDME
+278 DSTPVDVQILEKDME
-293 NFLMKALDQ
+293 MFLLKALDQ
-302 LTDREKQIIIY
+302 LTEREKQIIIY

-327 IGTIYDLSRERIR
+327 IGKIYNLSRERIR

-346 LGKLKEYSDAENW
+346 LGKLKEFSDE
-359 KELLQNKLRIYLQ
+359 E
-372 QFFCKNFQESQAF
+372 

>member
-1 MDKINLKEEATLEK
+1 MDKINLKDKQTLEK
-15 IRSFFNSEDMNEE
+15 LKEYLNSEDLSEE
-28 EIASVLE
+28 EIYSILE
-35 ELSDDEKEE
+35 GLSQEEKDEIIDIITDDE
-44 LTDYLLEEEGI
+44 
-55 SDLEEI
+55 
-61 EEIDDIDDDI
+61 
-71 IEESE
+71 E
-76 DEEDDRPIKRPEPVS
+76 DEEDDDEFIGRNKSGVNTSITPIK
-91 LSPITRKDMMKL
+91 RKDMMKL
-103 SDLTNEEIVER
+103 SDLTNEQIVEQ
-114 FQQGN
+114 FQIGN
-119 QNALSAL
+119 QNALAAL

-132 LVRSRASYFYRS
+132 LVRSRASYFFRS

-170 LSLGYKFTTYAYK
+170 LTLGYKFTTYAYK

-224 DEEIYKILEK
+224 DEELYRILEN

-278 ESTPVDILILEKDME
+278 ESTPVDMLILEKDME
-293 NFLMKALDQ
+293 NFLLKALDQ

-327 IGTIYDLSRERIR
+327 IGKIYDLSRERIR

-346 LGKLKEYSDAENW
+346 LGKLKEFSER
-359 KELLQNKLRIYLQ
+359 E
-372 QFFCKNFQESQAF
+372 E

>member
-1 MDKINLKEEATLEK
+1 MDKINLNDKETLEK
-15 IRSFFNSEDMNEE
+15 LRDYLDTTDMTEEELIEVVESMTEEQKEEILDIISED
-28 EIASVLE
+28 
-35 ELSDDEKEE
+35 
-44 LTDYLLEEEGI
+44 
-55 SDLEEI
+55 
-61 EEIDDIDDDI
+61 DDD
-71 IEESE
+71 
-76 DEEDDRPIKRPEPVS
+76 DDDFDDDLIGSAKKGVNTSLAPIR
-91 LSPITRKDMMKL
+91 RKDMIKL
-103 SDLTNEEIVER
+103 SDLNNEEIVEQ
-114 FQQGN
+114 FQLGN

-132 LVRSRASYFYRS
+132 LVRSRASYFFRS

-170 LSLGYKFTTYAYK
+170 LTLGYKFTTYAYK

-224 DEEIYKILEK
+224 DEEIYRILEN
-234 EGIDKKQADDL
+234 EGINKKQADDL

-293 NFLMKALDQ
+293 NFLMQALDQ

-313 RYGLDNEKPKTLEE
+313 RYGLDNEKPKTLEQ
-327 IGTIYDLSRERIR
+327 IGSIYDLSRERIR

-346 LGKLKEYSDAENW
+346 LGKLKDYSDS
-359 KELLQNKLRIYLQ
+359 IG
-372 QFFCKNFQESQAF
+372 

>member
-1 MDKINLKEEATLEK
+1 MDKINLKDKETLEK
-15 IRSFFNSEDMNEE
+15 LRDYLDTSDLSEE
-28 EIASVLE
+28 ELI
-35 ELSDDEKEE
+35 ELVDAMTDEQKEE
-44 LTDYLLEEEGI
+44 IL
-55 SDLEEI
+55 
-61 EEIDDIDDDI
+61 DI
-71 IEESE
+71 IS
-76 DEEDDRPIKRPEPVS
+76 EEDDEDFDDDDDLIGSAKKGVNTSLAPIR
-91 LSPITRKDMMKL
+91 RKDMMKL
-103 SDLTNEEIVER
+103 SDLNNEEIVEQ
-114 FQQGN
+114 FQLGN

-132 LVRSRASYFYRS
+132 LVRSRASYFFRS

-170 LSLGYKFTTYAYK
+170 LTLGYKFTTYAYK

-224 DEEIYKILEK
+224 DEELYRILEN
-234 EGIDKKQADDL
+234 EGINKKQADDL

-278 ESTPVDILILEKDME
+278 ESTPVDMLILEKDME
-293 NFLMKALDQ
+293 NFLMQALDQ

-313 RYGLDNEKPKTLEE
+313 RYGLDNEKPKTLEQ
-327 IGTIYDLSRERIR
+327 IGAIYDLSRERIR

-346 LGKLKEYSDAENW
+346 LGKLKDYSDS
-359 KELLQNKLRIYLQ
+359 IG
-372 QFFCKNFQESQAF
+372 